1 MQHTKFQGNRSS
13 GSEEEEFLRFLP
25 HMDMA
30 AILVINLDQIY
41 CLSPFAWRLHMK
53 SNCNWPCTFRENFE
67 RHLTS
72 DLWPRSP
79 NEFDLQRE
87 GMIISKRT
95 TATEKYTFFQ
105 PFPFK
110 SLRDQIWPCH
120 KISHG
125 QPRVII
131 YIYFKELTPQM
142 LHTKFQGNQP
152 SGSGEEDFFKVF
164 TIYGHGSHL
173 GHVQT
178 FFPPLPE
185 GCIWNLI
192 EIGPAVSEEKS
203 FEDVEGRQI
212 PDNRKQRLPSYK
224 LPQSPWLRGA
234 KNPG

>member
-1 MQHTKFQGNRSS
+1 
-13 GSEEEEFLRFLP
+13 
-25 HMDMA
+25 
-30 AILVINLDQIY
+30 
-41 CLSPFAWRLHMK
+41 
-53 SNCNWPCTFRENFE
+53 
-67 RHLTS
+67 
-72 DLWPRSP
+72 
-79 NEFDLQRE
+79 
-87 GMIISKRT
+87 
-95 TATEKYTFFQ
+95 
-105 PFPFK
+105 
-110 SLRDQIWPCH
+110 
-120 KISHG
+120 
-125 QPRVII
+125 
-131 YIYFKELTPQM
+131 M